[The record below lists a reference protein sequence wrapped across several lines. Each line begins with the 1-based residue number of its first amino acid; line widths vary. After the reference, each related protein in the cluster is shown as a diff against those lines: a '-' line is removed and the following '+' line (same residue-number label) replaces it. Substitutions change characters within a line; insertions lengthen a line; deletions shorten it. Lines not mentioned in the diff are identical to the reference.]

1 MSLFI
6 GNLSKHTRRDELER
20 VFRMFGQCNV
30 QLKNGGYGFVV
41 FDISADAEKAL
52 RELKGET
59 ICGNR
64 LNLSW
69 SSKQPTRNFQ
79 TLGRGGRKSQHARN
93 SDRSYGTRK
102 VGFNGGRNRKMDN
115 VGRIESFDV
124 PGKERDRRHDDIKDY
139 GGEQEDHEGLTNE
152 GGGAVPTARDKVRI
166 QNALDFDR
174 YEPYSV
180 YDRKHDNEDYHVG
193 HGSGSHGANAQKNM
207 RRAQGGQDNGV
218 EVENKSEPGSSV
230 KLQSSGDGL
239 LLRQRRNEHSISG
252 SRQSHAPLR
261 NESLPMTKETDRPQ
275 GKEYGG
281 MKRSRNEIE
290 SPERSR
296 VKISK
301 QSSSCS
307 LPSDASHLLSNSLS
321 SKSMPRSSYPD
332 RSRSVSSGGCSSS
345 SKVRSSS
352 KSPHFKG
359 KSLNSRR
366 SSSPTFLSAS
376 LNQPLQSPS
385 KTHLNR
391 KPISITALESADH
404 LVAKGQHMGS
414 ALEVE
419 NIQSKDTGIAVNGN
433 AARYTSTIEDA
444 IERDQDIQK
453 DNSGTH
459 ILLNPSHVT
468 NLTKPFVAEDSS
480 PALVKETEGFR
491 HSGALLM
498 DDLPTEIQKPAS
510 ETHVNCHSGLSTFIS
525 SEEMNMV
532 LKSCG
537 LELPKDDEKDLTVD
551 AFFGSARLWPWHI
564 VYYRRLKKGLISAEN
579 YARRVAQNQE
589 FGIVD
594 KYIRSSSGWG
604 ELSLENS

>member
-20 VFRMFGQCNV
+20 VFRMFGHCNV
-30 QLKNGGYGFVV
+30 QLKGGGYGFVV
-41 FDISADAEKAL
+41 FDIAADAAKAL

-102 VGFNGGRNRKMDN
+102 VGFSGGRNREMDN

-124 PGKERDRRHDDIKDY
+124 RGKERDHRHDDIKDCV
-139 GGEQEDHEGLTNE
+139 GEQKDHEVLPNE
-152 GGGAVPTARDKVRI
+152 GDGAVPTLRDKVKI
-166 QNALDFDR
+166 QNALEFDR
-174 YEPYSV
+174 YESYSV

-193 HGSGSHGANAQKNM
+193 HGSGSHGANVQKNM
-207 RRAQGGQDNGV
+207 KRAQGGQDNSV
-218 EVENKSEPGSSV
+218 EVENKSGPGSCV
-230 KLQSSGDGL
+230 KLQSSGDAL
-239 LLRQRRNEHSISG
+239 LLRQHRNERSISG
-252 SRQSHAPLR
+252 SRQLHAPLR
-261 NESLPMTKETDRPQ
+261 NESSPLTKETDRPQ

-290 SPERSR
+290 SPQGSQ

-301 QSSSCS
+301 QLSSCS
-307 LPSDASHLLSNSLS
+307 LPSDASHSLSNSLS
-321 SKSMPRSSYPD
+321 SKSMPRSSYRD
-332 RSRSVSSGGCSSS
+332 GLRSVSSRGCSSS
-345 SKVRSSS
+345 SKVRSS
-352 KSPHFKG
+352 KSQGRG

-366 SSSPTFLSAS
+366 SNSQASLSAS

-385 KTHLNR
+385 KTHLNSNSV
-391 KPISITALESADH
+391 PITALESEDH

-433 AARYTSTIEDA
+433 VARYTTKMEDA
-444 IERDQDIQK
+444 MEKDQDIQQ
-453 DNSGTH
+453 DNSGNH
-459 ILLNPSHVT
+459 ILLNPSDGVT
-468 NLTKPFVAEDSS
+468 NLTKPFVGGDLS
-480 PALVKETEGFR
+480 PGLVKETEGFL

-525 SEEMNMV
+525 SEEMSMV
-532 LKSCG
+532 LENCG
-537 LELPKDDEKDLTVD
+537 LDFPKVDEQDLTVD

-564 VYYRRLKKGLISAEN
+564 VYYRRLKKGLISTEN

-604 ELSLENS
+604 ELRLENS